1 MNVKNK
7 KAFGEVNGVKNNVGI
22 IKEIDNLG
30 RIVIPK
36 DYRERLNLGKR
47 VEVVLTEN
55 GGLIRNVEY
64 ELVKKDDK
72 ENI

>member
-55 GGLIRNVEY
+55 GVLIRNVEY